1 MLDWD
6 WSYVAE
12 IVPRLLQ
19 GLKITVLATGLI
31 FAVSAILGLVIAI
44 LRRSGR
50 RLVSAPTYGVSE
62 FVRRTPELVQLYFAF
77 YVLPEYGLTF
87 TALSAGVLAL
97 GVHYST
103 YAAEIYRG
111 GIEGV
116 PRGQWDAATAL
127 ALPRWRVWR
136 SIILPQAFPRFLP
149 ALGSLLILMFKQTA
163 LLAAIT
169 VQELLAVAQQIGSE
183 TFDYVEPLLLVG
195 FFFFVVSYIASFGVR
210 ALERRVKPA

>member
-12 IVPRLLQ
+12 ATPSLLE
-19 GLKITVLATGLI
+19 GLKLTVTATGMI
-31 FAVSAILGLVIAI
+31 FVLSATLGLVIAI
-44 LRRSGR
+44 LRRSNVKA
-50 RLVSAPTYGVSE
+50 VSMPTYGATE

-77 YVLPEYGLTF
+77 YVLPEYGLTLG
-87 TALSAGVLAL
+87 ALTAGVLAL

-111 GIEGV
+111 GIEAV
-116 PRGQWDAATAL
+116 PRGQWDASTAL
-127 ALPRWRVWR
+127 ALPRWRVWTKV
-136 SIILPQAFPRFLP
+136 ILPQAFPRFLP

-169 VQELLAVAQQIGSE
+169 VQELLATAQEIGSR
-183 TFDYVEPLLLVG
+183 TFDYVEPLLLAG
-195 FFFFVVSYIASFGVR
+195 FFYFVVSYAASFGVR
-210 ALERRVKPA
+210 ALERRVETA

>member
-6 WSYVAE
+6 WSYVVE
-12 IVPRLLQ
+12 ILPPLLE
-19 GLKITVLATGLI
+19 GLRVTVIATGLI
-31 FAVSAILGLVIAI
+31 FAVSAVLGLVITL
-44 LRRSGR
+44 LRRSGT
-50 RLVSAPTYGVSE
+50 RLVSAPTYGLTE

-77 YVLPEYGLTF
+77 YVLPEYGLTL
-87 TALSAGVLAL
+87 TALTAGVLAL
-97 GVHYST
+97 GLHYST
-103 YAAEIYRG
+103 YAAEIYRA

-116 PRGQWDAATAL
+116 PRGQWDASTAL
-127 ALPRWRVWR
+127 SLPRWRVWR

-169 VQELLAVAQQIGSE
+169 VQELLASAQQIGSR

-195 FFFFVVSYIASFGVR
+195 FFFFVVSYAASFGVR
-210 ALERRVKPA
+210 ALERRIQVA

>member
-6 WSYVAE
+6 WNYVVE
-12 IVPRLLQ
+12 IVPRLLE
-19 GLKITVLATGLI
+19 GLKVTVIATGMI
-31 FAVSAILGLVIAI
+31 FAVSAVLGLVIAV
-44 LRRSGR
+44 LRRSDT
-50 RLVSAPTYGVSE
+50 RLVSAPTYGVAE

-77 YVLPEYGLTF
+77 YVLPEYGLTLG
-87 TALSAGVLAL
+87 AQSAGVLAL

-103 YAAEIYRG
+103 YAAEIYRA

-127 ALPRWRVWR
+127 ALPRWRIWK

-195 FFFFVVSYIASFGVR
+195 FFFFVVSYAASFGIR
-210 ALERRVKPA
+210 FLERRVQVA